1 MAKTVERKEEEKH
14 PGDEQGEDEA
24 RAQARS
30 GERVRRAQVRNRDA
44 RRSRQSDLEGLAAVA
59 AVPAGAVGVRESA
72 LEPGQRPGE
81 AGRRRHRSGLVER
94 AEGHPEDEPV
104 VREREFR
111 PFEREE
117 RMHLEEEVGG
127 AGAQRPA
134 GRLEDEYQRRGR
146 AGFGPDA
153 HLRRPGDARR
163 ISGQGLAGCG
173 EPGRGRRPFGSGG
186 LAGRAEVEGELG
198 GMGNAL
204 RAADEIVE
212 ARQHDGR
219 LLVATGCGPGGIRRD
234 RRDRRGRRDRGDQ
247 RDRSERIDHLLFV
260 AEAHQAAG
268 QVVALRR
275 GEEENCAGERGG
287 AREVDPGRVSG
298 VAAVLPIDMPAGLK
312 LEFESEADGISD
324 QARARLGVLDPGTGD
339 TAGRGADG

>member
-59 AVPAGAVGVRESA
+59 AVPPGAVGVRESA

-163 ISGQGLAGCG
+163 ISGQGLAGRG
-173 EPGRGRRPFGSGG
+173 EPGRGRRRFGSGG
-186 LAGRAEVEGELG
+186 LACRAEVEGELG

-212 ARQHDGR
+212 ARQHGGR
-219 LLVATGCGPGGIRRD
+219 LLVATGCGPGGN
-234 RRDRRGRRDRGDQ
+234 RGDRRDRGD
-247 RDRSERIDHLLFV
+247 RSDRVDHVLFV

-312 LEFESEADGISD
+312 LEFESEAGGVAD